1 MKRLS
6 RLLPIIGGAIA
17 GGAIALAVAS
27 GSTTTHSVTTTTV
40 VQPSTSSTLPT
51 SFTSGRSES
60 INQIYRSV
68 GPGVVD
74 ITTSS
79 TQNSGGVFGFGQSQ
93 QTEGEGAGVVFDKKG
108 DIITDEHVVSGA
120 SKITVTFPDQVK
132 ASATLVGSDT
142 GTDLAVIHV
151 QNVPSSELHPLTI
164 GDSNAVQVGD
174 AVIAIGSPFGLP
186 NTVTAGIVSAVGRTI
201 NAPNEFTIPNAIQ
214 TDAPINPG
222 NSGGPL
228 VNAAGQVI
236 GLNDQIETNN
246 TNGEGEGSSSGIGFA
261 TPSNSD
267 ARIAREIISTGQAH
281 NAYVGVE
288 PRSDGFRWRSDRQ
301 ERLDRRLLA
310 DRAQFAGGQGRAS
323 GGRSDHRRQR
333 PGGRLGQPVRG
344 GDRQLRARRHRDPDG
359 QPQRADEEHQ
369 GHARLTARERHH
381 RDPGSGSGSG
391 PGRQRL
397 VEPLD
402 PPRAKHQNELPW
414 PAQAPAAVV

>member
-17 GGAIALAVAS
+17 GGAIALAVAN

-40 VQPSTSSTLPT
+40 VQPASSSSAAQLPT
-51 SFTSGRSES
+51 SFSSGHSMS

-142 GTDLAVIHV
+142 GADLAVIRV
-151 QNVPSSELHPLTI
+151 QNVPQSELHPLTI

-174 AVIAIGSPFGLP
+174 SVIAIGSPFGLP
-186 NTVTAGIVSAVGRTI
+186 NTVTAGIISAVGRTI
-201 NAPNEFTIPNAIQ
+201 NAPNQFTIPNAIQ

-281 NAYVGVE
+281 NAYVGVSLD
-288 PRSDGFRWRSDRQ
+288 PTVSGGAGIAKSSTGSGASPIVSGSPAAKAGLQAGDIITAVNGTAVANVNQFVATIANYAPGNTVTLTVNRGGSSKSIKLTLGAQPASAATLSDQ
-301 ERLDRRLLA
+301 N
-310 DRAQFAGGQGRAS
+310 QGQGQGQ
-323 GGRSDHRRQR
+323 GGGNGFSN
-333 PGGRLGQPVRG
+333 P
-344 GDRQLRARRHRDPDG
+344 
-359 QPQRADEEHQ
+359 
-369 GHARLTARERHH
+369 
-381 RDPGSGSGSG
+381 
-391 PGRQRL
+391 
-397 VEPLD
+397 
-402 PPRAKHQNELPW
+402 
-414 PAQAPAAVV
+414 